1 MTDNFAIV
9 LRDKIRK
16 DMNDYTDDMANGV
29 CGDFAAY
36 QKLCGVIQGL
46 ALAERHLLDLVE
58 AQHSKD
64 EEDDERATATTGN
77 SNAGANSTNRQAGR
91 TGPY

>member
-1 MTDNFAIV
+1 MTDNFASV

-29 CGDFAAY
+29 CTDFASY

-58 AQHSKD
+58 AATKED
-64 EEDDERATATTGN
+64 EDDERSTTTSGY
-77 SNAGANSTNRQAGR
+77 SNAGANSTNRRANR
-91 TGPY
+91 ANPY